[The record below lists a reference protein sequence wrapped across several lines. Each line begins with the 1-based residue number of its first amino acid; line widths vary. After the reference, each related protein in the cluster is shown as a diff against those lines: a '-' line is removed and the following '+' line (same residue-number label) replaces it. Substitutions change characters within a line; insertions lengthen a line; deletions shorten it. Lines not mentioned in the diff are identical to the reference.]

1 MKRKKSIMVVVSMLL
16 VLCLINNVSVF
27 AQGNSTDS
35 VSGNAS
41 DTETTKQ
48 NIVINIGEPTEG
60 AGTDFITVSGLPETI
75 DAVLTVWKDG
85 DTKPMALISDGSGFK
100 ALQGS
105 AVNFESGAKYNFKV
119 SFFYR
124 GQNQTLAKKKLEG
137 VKLVLNGQEYDI
149 NVSEDGRG
157 SVENV
162 FSTEVKDTTPVKKNI
177 TMSVSAPKEGS
188 GTDFAEVN
196 GLPDNVYAVLAIWK
210 EGDTSN
216 RMMLISEG
224 NGFKQVGEETSQ
236 LKFESGETYNFIV
249 SFVYGGGDQD
259 IFKNKMDGVK
269 LNLNGTEYPIQVKEN
284 QHASV
289 SEVFRISVEDT
300 TPAKKSIIMNI
311 NVPKEGS
318 STDFAEVTGL
328 PENIDA
334 VLTIWKTDNT
344 SHKMALIS
352 DKGGF
357 VDYTTIVPGNGQL
370 SPVKFEEG
378 TNYTYNVR
386 FIYRGSDQSIFKQ
399 KMEGVNLKL
408 NGKEYSIVL
417 SENQPATVDGT
428 FDFAVEA
435 TTVVISKDTA
445 KADIEKVVAEKIK
458 EIQTSNLTAEEKQ
471 AKLDEVKSLKDIILK
486 DIDAATKE
494 EQLKEIVEKGKAK
507 ISAITVGESKNKA
520 EANKKLA
527 EAYDQKKE
535 EIKSSS
541 LIKEEKE
548 VKFQTLE
555 KVKIDGQV
563 KINSA
568 VNNQEVKDSLSN
580 ALKAINAIEIKG
592 GSSSTVNSDTKVKPE
607 EKSKPKEK
615 VKQEI
620 TSNKPTSLPKTGDSS
635 NVVSYTTLAGLSLL
649 ALSFVV
655 RKKKELLK

>member
-1 MKRKKSIMVVVSMLL
+1 MKRKKSIMVVVAMLL

-188 GTDFAEVN
+188 GTDFAEV
-196 GLPDNVYAVLAIWK
+196 
-210 EGDTSN
+210 
-216 RMMLISEG
+216 
-224 NGFKQVGEETSQ
+224 
-236 LKFESGETYNFIV
+236 
-249 SFVYGGGDQD
+249 
-259 IFKNKMDGVK
+259 
-269 LNLNGTEYPIQVKEN
+269 
-284 QHASV
+284 
-289 SEVFRISVEDT
+289 
-300 TPAKKSIIMNI
+300 
-311 NVPKEGS
+311 
-318 STDFAEVTGL
+318 TGL

-334 VLTIWKTDNT
+334 VLTIWKTDDT

-486 DIDAATKE
+486 DIDVATKE

-507 ISAITVGESKNKA
+507 ISAITVGESKNKS

-541 LIKEEKE
+541 LTKEEKE

-592 GSSSTVNSDTKVKPE
+592 GSSSTVNLDTKVKPE